1 VATDYIE
8 KSAGG
13 IMINPVLGANRK
25 RRSII
30 RFEKAPVE
38 EEKVQAILEAG
49 RWAPSWL
56 NSSLGGS

>member
-1 VATDYIE
+1 
-8 KSAGG
+8 
-13 IMINPVLGANRK
+13 MINPVLGANRK